1 MKNLILTLIATMSFS
16 FAMAQAEM
24 DFPFQGG
31 NKVMN
36 DYFTNKIN
44 ATPLMKQRASSGTVV
59 MKFTSDDK
67 GNISK
72 IVAYYA
78 DDASLVEP
86 VITALKGTNGKWIIP
101 NKTKSYDFLIPFS
114 ITLDAPDSESS
125 PQMLAYYNSRQPIAA
140 TDMIPLDLVS
150 LLPAVKI
157 KYSYNPPVVNKPAP
171 VIAPATETTAPPAT
185 KPVVKPAAKKPVA
198 TAKPAT
204 VKKAGN

>member
-1 MKNLILTLIATMSFS
+1 MKKLFLVLIATLSFT

-36 DYFTNKIN
+36 DYFTNHIQ
-44 ATPLMKQRASSGTVV
+44 ATEVMKQRAASGTVV

-86 VITALKGTNGKWIIP
+86 LIAALKGTDGKWIIP
-101 NKTKSYDFLIPFS
+101 NKRKSYDFLIPFS
-114 ITLDAPDSESS
+114 ISLDAPNAKSAK
-125 PQMLAYYNSRQPIAA
+125 QMLAYYNSRQPITA

-157 KYSYNPPVVNKPAP
+157 KYTYEPPVTAKPAP
-171 VIAPATETTAPPAT
+171 AVDPVITNPTPTDT
-185 KPVVKPAAKKPVA
+185 KPAAKPTTKKTSA
-198 TAKPAT
+198 TTKPAV
-204 VKKAGN
+204 VKDGN